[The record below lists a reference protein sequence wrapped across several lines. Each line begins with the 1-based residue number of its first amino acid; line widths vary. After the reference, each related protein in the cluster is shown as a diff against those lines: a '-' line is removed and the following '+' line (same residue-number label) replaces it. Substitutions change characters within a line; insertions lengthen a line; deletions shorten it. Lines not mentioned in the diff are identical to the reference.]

1 MKIKKINSNLLLII
15 LGLII
20 GLLNGIFGS
29 GGGII
34 AVLLMTFILKLE
46 NKIAHATSISII
58 LPLSLI
64 SAIILIKNGYYDVN
78 LLLKVGIG
86 SIFGGVIGAKLL
98 SKISNSLLRRIFGVV
113 MIISAV
119 RMIL

>member
-58 LPLSLI
+58 L
-64 SAIILIKNGYYDVN
+64 IKNGYYDVN

>member
-58 LPLSLI
+58 LPLS
-64 SAIILIKNGYYDVN
+64 
-78 LLLKVGIG
+78 
-86 SIFGGVIGAKLL
+86 